1 MNPSPDRP
9 ITTFADDKLDRESF
23 VDSLV
28 SALVTPSLDKTGQKI
43 GMRATSL
50 VVGLTGEWGL
60 GKSSVLHLVQGKLDA
75 QEEILVAYFNPWL
88 FNGRDELVV
97 AFFQTINAALGK
109 SNSEKVRAVAEAAKR
124 YWGTISLAAYAAA
137 ALIDAYGAHGLAT
150 TKVANL
156 LPIVKDAIPTTD
168 ASSPDESRRS
178 LEEKIRKSDHAIVV
192 LIDELD
198 RVEDDE
204 VRAVAQLIKAIGD
217 ISGISYLVAYE
228 PNRVAEAL
236 GNRDISRGELYIEKI
251 IHHSIPLRPL
261 FEADKRALIEA
272 AFEKTPINIG
282 SPRLDYQEQLLDLV
296 IDAIRTP
303 RDINRL
309 LGAFMV
315 LENAVRGDICPFD
328 VLGYCWIMTKSSTIQ
343 RTIINHIDDLV
354 DDPSEKWYLTK
365 RFTQETR
372 SSPTDLVRIF
382 GDESKGH
389 HEILKHIFLKLQGKS
404 TINGSRLSKR
414 RNLVRMLYL
423 GNPPDQV
430 SRKEIER
437 LWSISDIPK
446 VASEL
451 ARIRD
456 ANRLQACFDSLDAH
470 LPGLPAEHDRS
481 FWCGISCL
489 LYRTSD
495 WITAQEG
502 GRHFVEQAAAIL
514 STMAQLD
521 QSGKTRLIATIHALI
536 ECGDL
541 SIVPYILYKEAFAHG
556 LTDQRQQPRGNGLL
570 TEDEARALMA
580 DELPRYRNAVFEGVA
595 LRRVPNPAVF
605 YLLGLC
611 AGKDDELRNSLTK
624 QLSEDKSLI
633 TMAALLT
640 PTGHILDRAF
650 LSRLFSVT
658 DVRSAVENLLSSERS
673 PEDEWLRQ
681 SLENFLTCSAQP
693 EGQNIPH

>member
-1 MNPSPDRP
+1 M
-9 ITTFADDKLDRESF
+9 
-23 VDSLV
+23 
-28 SALVTPSLDKTGQKI
+28 
-43 GMRATSL
+43 
-50 VVGLTGEWGL
+50 
-60 GKSSVLHLVQGKLDA
+60 
-75 QEEILVAYFNPWL
+75 
-88 FNGRDELVV
+88 
-97 AFFQTINAALGK
+97 
-109 SNSEKVRAVAEAAKR
+109 
-124 YWGTISLAAYAAA
+124 
-137 ALIDAYGAHGLAT
+137 
-150 TKVANL
+150 
-156 LPIVKDAIPTTD
+156 
-168 ASSPDESRRS
+168 
-178 LEEKIRKSDHAIVV
+178 
-192 LIDELD
+192 
-198 RVEDDE
+198 
-204 VRAVAQLIKAIGD
+204 
-217 ISGISYLVAYE
+217 
-228 PNRVAEAL
+228 AEAL
-236 GNRDISRGELYIEKI
+236 GNGDISKGELYLEKI

-272 AFEKTPINIG
+272 AFEKTPINTG

-365 RFTQETR
+365 RLTQETR

-382 GDESKGH
+382 GDESKGY
-389 HEILKHIFLKLQGKS
+389 HEILEHIFLKLQGKS
-404 TINGSRLSKR
+404 TTDGSRLSKR

-437 LWSISDIPK
+437 LWNISDIPIL
-446 VASEL
+446 ASEL

-456 ANRLQACFDSLDAH
+456 VDRLQACFDSLEAH
-470 LPGLPAEHDRS
+470 LPRLPAEHDVS
-481 FWCGISCL
+481 FWCGVSRL

-502 GRHFVEQAAAIL
+502 GPQFARQAAAIV
-514 STMAQLD
+514 SAMAKVD
-521 QSGKTRLIATIHALI
+521 QSGKTRLIATIRALI
-536 ECGDL
+536 KCNDL
-541 SIVPYILYKEAFAHG
+541 SIVPELLHQEAFAHG
-556 LTDQRQQPRGNGLL
+556 LTKQQHSARGDGSLTKDEAEGLL
-570 TEDEARALMA
+570 AE
-580 DELPRYRNAVFEGVA
+580 ELPRYRKAVLEGVA
-595 LRRVPNPAVF
+595 LRRVPNPTVF

-624 QLSEDKSLI
+624 QLSEDKFLI

-640 PTGHILDRAF
+640 PPGNRVGRKF
-650 LSRLFSVT
+650 LSYFFSI
-658 DVRSAVENLLSSERS
+658 DEARSSVEHLLSSDRS
-673 PEDEWLRQ
+673 PEDQWLRQ